1 MPPRNTSK
9 KVETEVE
16 IKRETVRFTLD
27 LDPEQHRF
35 LKLYSLE
42 NGVKASVILRALV
55 YLLEV
60 DEAISNRVIDEIF
73 AE

>member
-1 MPPRNTSK
+1 MPPRNKSK
-9 KVETEVE
+9 QVETEIE

-60 DEAISNRVIDEIF
+60 DETIANRVIDEIF